1 MSRTASCSCG
11 QLTIACEGEPIR
23 ISICYCLECQKRTG
37 SIAGVQARW
46 TIDKVA
52 ISGRSSEWS
61 RKGDG
66 GSTATFH
73 FCPTC
78 SAIVYWRFA
87 EVPDAVA
94 VPVGNFADPTFPP
107 PQFSVYNGRR
117 HPWADMTNLVT
128 ESWDS

>member
-1 MSRTASCSCG
+1 MRTASCSCG
-11 QLTIACEGEPIR
+11 QLSIACEGEPIR
-23 ISICYCLECQKRTG
+23 VSICYCLECQKRTG
-37 SIAGVQARW
+37 SIGGVQARFAL
-46 TIDKVA
+46 DKVA
-52 ISGRSSEWS
+52 ISGRSREWS
-61 RKGDG
+61 RKGDE

-117 HPWADMTNLVT
+117 HAWAEMTNLVT
-128 ESWDS
+128 ESWD

>member
-23 ISICYCLECQKRTG
+23 VSICYCLECQKRTG
-37 SIAGVQARW
+37 SIGGVQARFA
-46 TIDKVA
+46 IDKVA

-61 RKGDG
+61 RTGDS

-78 SAIVYWRFA
+78 SAIVYWAFK
-87 EVPDAVA
+87 EVPDAVS
-94 VPVGNFADPTFPP
+94 VPVGNFADPSFPP

-117 HPWADMTNLVT
+117 AAWADMPNLHT
-128 ESWDS
+128 ESWD